1 MLQLNDTVEP
11 ESPGAAILHPAE
23 TEDGVEV
30 AFTPPEAAPNLGR
43 GASAA
48 CCPPLQRLTPFHV
61 HNPTIQAKVKDY
73 FVFRPGTI
81 EQAVSDIRSV
91 ALSSEDGE
99 VLSVWLLTEVDHW
112 NNERERLVLIADRS
126 LLVCKYDFINLLC
139 QQVIRVSLNA
149 VDTISVGEFE
159 FPPKSLNKREGYGI
173 RVQWDKRPRASF
185 LNRWNPWSNDVPY
198 ATFTEHPMA
207 RADEKVASL
216 CQTMLPGVS
225 VGLDPCLMVLLL
237 CSHPAGQLPHPAGA
251 GCEESPQRTAHSR
264 PRQRRADPGEAAAHR
279 DLPGHH
285 VLHQQRGQAG
295 LLHDARQDRILSSTT
310 PPGPRVCVDSV
321 WREAGVPPSPRSELM

>member
-185 LNRWNPWSNDVPY
+185 LNRWNPWSNVVPY

-207 RADEKVASL
+207 RADEKLDNFRTQLVQAVKKAHKE
-216 CQTMLPGVS
+216 QPIPGRAN
-225 VGLDPCLMVLLL
+225 GVLILEKPLL
-237 CSHPAGQLPHPAGA
+237 IETYLGIMSFINN
-251 GCEESPQRTAHSR
+251 
-264 PRQRRADPGEAAAHR
+264 EAK
-279 DLPGHH
+279 LGYSMT
-285 VLHQQRGQAG
+285 RGKIG
-295 LLHDARQDRILSSTT
+295 F
-310 PPGPRVCVDSV
+310 
-321 WREAGVPPSPRSELM
+321 